1 VARFAI
7 AGIQMRAS
15 ATEDNAATM
24 RHRLAALM
32 AIYHWPRQ
40 ATLRQSFSD
49 FEEEE
54 TMIHLKPLRASF
66 KTRTVS

>member
-1 VARFAI
+1 
-7 AGIQMRAS
+7 
-15 ATEDNAATM
+15 M

-54 TMIHLKPLRASF
+54 TMIHLEPLRASF